1 MRSLFSPLFRA
12 TALALV
18 AITALWGGT
27 VLASHD
33 TNTIHAC
40 VRDKKGTLRLVSS
53 ADECD
58 AKESPVSWNVVGP
71 QGEKGDQG
79 DQGPQGEKGDQGDQG
94 PQGEKG
100 DQGDP
105 GDPFSGIF
113 ESPNGIYSLQV
124 TNAGIVLRSAFGPRI
139 DLVGGSL
146 NLQNVGA
153 INVAGGLVKL
163 DSASVHLGNCAVGVP
178 VVRQGNTVIVPFQAG
193 GIFPINGINST
204 VVRAC

>member
-58 AKESPVSWNVVGP
+58 AKESPVSWNVV
-71 QGEKGDQG
+71 
-79 DQGPQGEKGDQGDQG
+79 GPQGEKGDQGDQG

-178 VVRQGNTVIVPFQAG
+178 VVRQGNTVFVPFPSG
-193 GIFPINGINST
+193 GSFPINGINST